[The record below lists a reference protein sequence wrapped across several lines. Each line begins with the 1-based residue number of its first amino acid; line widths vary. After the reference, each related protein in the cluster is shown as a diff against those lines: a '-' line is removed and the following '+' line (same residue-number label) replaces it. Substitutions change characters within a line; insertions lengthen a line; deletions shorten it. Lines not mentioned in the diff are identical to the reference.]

1 MSLKGLF
8 KKELTT
14 YQLQDLPIPKGD
26 GINYAE
32 VEKDLHTETARRAKV
47 AAEEELDRQR
57 VADLKTKAAK
67 ARNEESNTG
76 DVGETSYGP
85 SVGTL
90 FASLVKDVMAAVE
103 RIKQDERDNT
113 DVAVGEV
120 VYDPPNV
127 PKLGGRAI
135 TDTSG
140 AVDANSWPAD
150 ETPLAKLQRLHPAS
164 APKNRLGEE
173 KKRF

>member
-1 MSLKGLF
+1 
-8 KKELTT
+8 
-14 YQLQDLPIPKGD
+14 
-26 GINYAE
+26 
-32 VEKDLHTETARRAKV
+32 
-47 AAEEELDRQR
+47 
-57 VADLKTKAAK
+57 
-67 ARNEESNTG
+67 
-76 DVGETSYGP
+76 
-85 SVGTL
+85 
-90 FASLVKDVMAAVE
+90 MAAVE